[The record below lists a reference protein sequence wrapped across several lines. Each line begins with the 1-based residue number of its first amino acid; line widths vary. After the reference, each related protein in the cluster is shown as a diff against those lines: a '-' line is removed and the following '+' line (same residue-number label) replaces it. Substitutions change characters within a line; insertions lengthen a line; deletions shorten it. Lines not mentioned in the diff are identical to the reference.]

1 MPTDLKTAL
10 PAPALRLSID
20 EVALA
25 ANWRVLDRLSGAARA
40 GAAVKANGYGL
51 GACRVARVL
60 RDAGCSDFFVAH
72 WCEAE
77 SLLDMVDPARI
88 AVLHGPLTA
97 RDAAFAR
104 ATGLRPVI
112 NSPAQARRWL
122 DAGGGPCDLMVDTGI
137 NRLGVQLSDL
147 GDPAIAALTVDVL
160 HSHLASSEEAG
171 NPMNA
176 RQRDLWIGARDI
188 ITHRRASLAN
198 SSGIALGSGYHGDLT
213 RPGLA
218 LYGGVPCDALAP
230 HIVQV
235 ARPETA
241 LIQVRE
247 IVAGERVGYN
257 STFTAPEPMRIGTV
271 ALGYADGYLRCW
283 SQVGAMLSE
292 GRRLPV
298 LGRVSMDMTVIDL
311 GAAPEL
317 REGDWLTAEYAL
329 PQAARITGLSQYEL
343 ITSLGRRFEV

>member
-1 MPTDLKTAL
+1 MPTDLK
-10 PAPALRLSID
+10 APTLAAALRLTID
-20 EVALA
+20 EAALA
-25 ANWRVLDRLSGAARA
+25 ANWHALDRLSGAARA

-51 GACRVARVL
+51 GGRKVTRVL
-60 RDAGCSDFFVAH
+60 REAGCRDFFVAH

-77 SLLDMVDPARI
+77 ALLDLVDPARI

-97 RDAAFAR
+97 EDAAFAR
-104 ATGLRPVI
+104 ATGARPVI
-112 NSPAQARRWL
+112 NSPVQARRWL
-122 DAGGGPCDLMVDTGI
+122 EAGGGPCDLMVDTGI
-137 NRLGVQLSDL
+137 NRLGVALSDL
-147 GDPAIAALTVDVL
+147 DDPAIAALAVDVL

-176 RQRDLWIGARDI
+176 RQRDLWNGARDI
-188 ITHRRASLAN
+188 IDHRRASLAN
-198 SSGIALGSGYHGDLT
+198 SGGIMLGSGYHGDLT

-230 HIVQV
+230 HIAQV

-247 IVAGERVGYN
+247 IGAGERVGYN
-257 STFTAPEPMRIGTV
+257 STFTATAPMRIGTV

-283 SQVGAMLSE
+283 SDVGAMLSE
-292 GRRLPV
+292 GRRLAV
-298 LGRVSMDMTVIDL
+298 LGRVSMDMTVVDL

-317 REGDWLTAEYAL
+317 REGDWLTVEYAL
-329 PQAARITGLSQYEL
+329 PQAAHLTGLSQYEL
-343 ITSLGRRFEV
+343 ITSLGRRFGA